1 MKFSIFILL
10 SIIIAISPLKQIIPN
25 DFNNR
30 LIPVINYNPPNKY
43 DNLFKNN
50 NYQIVDLTQNSV
62 KEKGDDDTNE
72 MYRKIKR
79 MLKQIKEEKKD
90 IQNEK
95 KKIYK
100 IKDKIL
106 NRDEHKIKKKEDS
119 FMKDSTLSFIE
130 HYINKIS
137 ISNKLVYY
145 NDTFYTKDIIQKDE
159 TLITIPF
166 SLTISPKGNS
176 LCDRIRPYFPL
187 NQTIDQICISVK
199 LMTILSKKKQSYY
212 SLYYSQLLKLKHF
225 YNKFPIFFHNNPRI
239 KKLLKYTNFNN
250 EINSLQSQIENEY
263 DILIKNK
270 ILPLLSS
277 KVTLLNYMKI
287 RMYVLSKSIQVET
300 NKSPMPILVP
310 LIDKIHYSKNVL
322 SHKDNIYY
330 TFTSINNE
338 DYIILKASRDI
349 AQHEQLFFKL
359 INFSNKNL
367 LLQTGSVIKGNT
379 ILSDTILSI
388 KTVSGNS
395 TNSTIEISLNGK
407 LKLNRVL
414 RQIRP
419 LISDSNSIN
428 YTEPYN
434 IDLEINSLRLLKKI
448 LKETIKNYRTNYY
461 SDLVMLKYNSQ
472 LSQRER
478 KVLTVVVEEKK
489 IMNEYYKMVNLFN
502 KMLKNIKESQKTDQ
516 ALIRTIVSKKNSKE
530 YFIKLKKVISNLMG
544 YNQNTYPT
552 VDNNHIKQNTIT
564 NHLPSINNN
573 TINPIPLVQ
582 QINNSN
588 LSQLN
593 QTVNIIPPSLVNVN
607 YQPSMKATPN
617 NNIMNEI
624 PHQGEVAEE
633 EYEDFDD

>member
-43 DNLFKNN
+43 DNPFKNN

-137 ISNKLVYY
+137 ISNKLLYY
-145 NDTFYTKDIIQKDE
+145 NDTFYSKDIIQKDE

-263 DILIKNK
+263 DILNKNK

-310 LIDKIHYSKNVL
+310 LIDKIHYSKNIL
-322 SHKDNIYY
+322 SHKHNIYFS
-330 TFTSINNE
+330 FTLINNE

-349 AQHEQLFFKL
+349 AQHEQLFFRL

-448 LKETIKNYRTNYY
+448 LKATIKNYRTNYY
-461 SDLVMLKYNSQ
+461 SDVVMLKYNSQ
-472 LSQRER
+472 LSHRER
-478 KVLTVVVEEKK
+478 RVLTVVVEEKK
-489 IMNEYYKMVNLFN
+489 IMNEYYKMVKLFN
-502 KMLKNIKESQKTDQ
+502 KMLKSIKESQKTDQ

-573 TINPIPLVQ
+573 TINPIPFAQ
-582 QINNSN
+582 QMNNSN
-588 LSQLN
+588 LPQLN
-593 QTVNIIPPSLVNVN
+593 QTVNIIPPSPMNVN
-607 YQPSMKATPN
+607 YQPSMTVIPN
-617 NNIMNEI
+617 NNIMNEN
-624 PHQGEVAEE
+624 PHQGEIAEE